1 MMDWLK
7 RDAAQTDELGRDMAL
22 AEALQVLDP
31 ASDDP
36 NYWLR
41 FRSWVMTEAADEL
54 ARRRMVVALTV
65 EDVLVSWSR
74 AVLPVAM
81 AAAVA
86 AIAFIRTPQAP
97 IQAPEATA
105 VGVEELLVVEVP
117 EETQPVLLSPDA
129 ASGIVAF
136 ASDIF

>member
-7 RDAAQTDELGRDMAL
+7 QDGAGTDEVGQDTVLT
-22 AEALQVLDP
+22 EALRSLDP
-31 ASDDP
+31 ATDDP
-36 NYWLR
+36 HYWLR
-41 FRSWVMTEAADEL
+41 FQSWVMAEAAPEL
-54 ARRRMVVALTV
+54 ARRRMIMELTV

-86 AIAFIRTPQAP
+86 AIAFIRSPQAEVP
-97 IQAPEATA
+97 VVATA

-117 EETQPVLLSPDA
+117 QETQPVLLSPDA
-129 ASGIVAF
+129 AAGIVAF
-136 ASDIF
+136 ASDIY

>member
-7 RDAAQTDELGRDMAL
+7 RDDASTDELGRDMVL
-22 AEALQVLDP
+22 AEALQALDP

-41 FRSWVMTEAADEL
+41 FRSWVMTEAASEL
-54 ARRRMVVALTV
+54 ARRRLVVELTV
-65 EDVLVSWSR
+65 EDVLASWSR

-86 AIAFIRTPQAP
+86 AIAFMRTLEVDQPP
-97 IQAPEATA
+97 VATA

-136 ASDIF
+136 ASDVY

>member
-7 RDAAQTDELGRDMAL
+7 RDDAATDELGRDMVL
-22 AEALQVLDP
+22 AEALQALDP

-41 FRSWVMTEAADEL
+41 FRSWVMTEAASEL
-54 ARRRMVVALTV
+54 ARRRMVVELTV
-65 EDVLVSWSR
+65 EDVLASWSR

-86 AIAFIRTPQAP
+86 AIAFIRSPDVDAP
-97 IQAPEATA
+97 PVVSA

-129 ASGIVAF
+129 ASGVVAF
-136 ASDIF
+136 ASDIY

>member
-1 MMDWLK
+1 MTDWLK
-7 RDAAQTDELGRDMAL
+7 LDGAEMQEFGPDPVLTEAL
-22 AEALQVLDP
+22 AALDP

-41 FRSWVMTEAADEL
+41 FRTWVMTEAATEL
-54 ARRRMVVALTV
+54 VRRRMMVEVTV
-65 EDVLVSWSR
+65 EDVLASWSR

-86 AIAFIRTPQAP
+86 AIALIRSPNVDAP
-97 IQAPEATA
+97 PEATA

-117 EETQPVLLSPDA
+117 EQTQPVLLSPDA
-129 ASGIVAF
+129 ATGIVAF
-136 ASDIF
+136 ASDIY

>member
-1 MMDWLK
+1 MMNWLK
-7 RDAAQTDELGRDMAL
+7 GDDATTDELGQDMVL
-22 AEALQVLDP
+22 AEALQALDP

-41 FRSWVMTEAADEL
+41 FRSWVMTEAASEL
-54 ARRRMVVALTV
+54 ARRRMVVELTV
-65 EDVLVSWSR
+65 EDVLASWSR

-86 AIAFIRTPQAP
+86 AIAFIRSPQAEATP
-97 IQAPEATA
+97 VATA
-105 VGVEELLVVEVP
+105 VGVEELLVVGVP
-117 EETQPVLLSPDA
+117 VETQPVLLSPDA
-129 ASGIVAF
+129 AAGVVAF

>member
-1 MMDWLK
+1 MMEWLK
-7 RDAAQTDELGRDMAL
+7 RDNAATGELGRDMML
-22 AEALQVLDP
+22 AEALQALDP
-31 ASDDP
+31 ASHDP

-41 FRSWVMTEAADEL
+41 FRSWVMTEAGSEL
-54 ARRRMVVALTV
+54 ARRRMVVELTV
-65 EDVLVSWSR
+65 EDVLASWSR

-86 AIAFIRTPQAP
+86 AIAFMRS
-97 IQAPEATA
+97 PEVEEQPVATA

-136 ASDIF
+136 ASDVY